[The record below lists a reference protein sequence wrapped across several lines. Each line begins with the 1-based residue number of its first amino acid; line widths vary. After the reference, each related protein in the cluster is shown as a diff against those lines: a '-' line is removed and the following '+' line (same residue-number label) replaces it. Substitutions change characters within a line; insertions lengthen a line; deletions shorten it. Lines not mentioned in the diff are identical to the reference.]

1 MAEQEEA
8 EAVVTCKTIEE
19 LEARGPKHP
28 PAGYSDAVMNKVWK
42 YLDPDNSGT
51 TSMQI
56 ILKQENRLKKDMV
69 SHALFLLHSLKRRG
83 FC

>member
-1 MAEQEEA
+1 MAEQELEEA
-8 EAVVTCKTIEE
+8 EVVCKTIEE
-19 LEARGPKHP
+19 LEARGPKLP
-28 PAGYSDAVMNKVWK
+28 SCGYKDAVLNKVWK

-69 SHALFLLHSLKRRG
+69 RKNDLCIRRSSWR
-83 FC
+83 